1 MTSSGLAVIAL
12 VGPFST
18 YDSTINRAQEDSEIV
33 TEQRKKVGVDNF
45 FGIFFKGLFQVNG
58 EGLFSAS
65 EPRVTQRRIASRDA

>member
-45 FGIFFKGLFQVNG
+45 FEIF
-58 EGLFSAS
+58 
-65 EPRVTQRRIASRDA
+65 